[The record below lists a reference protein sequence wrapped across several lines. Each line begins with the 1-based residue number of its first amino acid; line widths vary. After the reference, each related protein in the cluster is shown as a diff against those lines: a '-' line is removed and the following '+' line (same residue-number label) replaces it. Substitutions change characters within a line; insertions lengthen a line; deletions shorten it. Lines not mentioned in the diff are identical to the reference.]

1 VILRQPS
8 DACLPYAGF
17 HMAAEQID
25 FAAEGL
31 LDGLEGEQRA
41 ERVAL
46 LQYLDENGVS
56 LAEMRRATGRGTL
69 MFLPA
74 ERVIGGRERYTAA
87 EIAERSGVSEEYL
100 MSVLRTMG
108 LPIRDR
114 DEASYTESDLEVV
127 ELAHAARAA
136 GISDEELLDLLRAL
150 GRGLAQAAETI
161 RALPLR
167 LVLEPDLSESALA
180 QRYASA
186 TSELAPM
193 LTPLIS
199 GLLNVHL
206 RQMAE
211 SEAISEAERRGGQL
225 PGSREVAICF
235 ADLVGFTRLG
245 EEVPPEELGHLA
257 RRLEA
262 LAADVVEEPVRLV
275 KTIGDAAML
284 ASVEPEPLLDATLS
298 LLDAADAEGSD
309 FPQLRAG
316 VALGPALSSA
326 GDWFGRP
333 VNLASRITQ
342 IARPGSLLAEREV
355 RESAPDAYR
364 WSFAGERR
372 LRGVRG
378 AVPLYRARWL
388 LAPA

>member
-1 VILRQPS
+1 
-8 DACLPYAGF
+8 
-17 HMAAEQID
+17 MAAEQID

-31 LDGLEGEQRA
+31 LDGLEGKQRA
-41 ERVAL
+41 ERLAL
-46 LQYLDENGVS
+46 LQYLAENGVPLS
-56 LAEMRRATGRGTL
+56 EMRRATGTGTL

-87 EIAERSGVSEEYL
+87 EIAERSGVSEEFL
-100 MSVLRTMG
+100 LSVRRAMG
-108 LPIRDR
+108 LPIRDD
-114 DEASYTESDLEVV
+114 DEAMYTESDLEVV
-127 ELAHAARAA
+127 QLANVARAA
-136 GISDEELLDLLRAL
+136 GITDEELLDLLRAL

-167 LVLEPDLSESALA
+167 LVLEPDLSEAALA
-180 QRYASA
+180 QRYASV

-193 LTPLIS
+193 LTPLIN

-225 PGSREVAICF
+225 PGSREVTICF

-257 RRLEA
+257 RRLEG
-262 LAADVVEEPVRLV
+262 LAADVVEQPVRLV

-284 ASVEPEPLLDATLS
+284 ASVEPEPLLDAALS
-298 LLDAADAEGSD
+298 LLDAADAEGGD

-316 VALGPALSSA
+316 VALGPALSRA
-326 GDWFGRP
+326 GDWFGQP

-364 WSFAGERR
+364 WSYAGERR

-378 AVPLYRARWL
+378 AVPLYRARRL
-388 LAPA
+388 SAPRPPADAAAAGPQAPG